1 MSINIWVSSQHKV
14 TLSSDNQDR
23 CEGVFG
29 KSSPLYEV
37 HSPQIFENPCCTDS
51 LWDAVFASITAS
63 MLCGRCIVST
73 SKKSTTAVQHHRGQG
88 RCSRARRCCASSPW
102 SFEKFCVTLT
112 LTSNWWTQ
120 NALFAYSCQHVC
132 VWAFHSSEI
141 SAGRWSFGQMKSCHA
156 VELMNCGKDRSPQPH
171 TDVHSLRE
179 YANNVIFFFHML
191 IWISKKYNVF

>member
-14 TLSSDNQDR
+14 TLSSDYQDR

-120 NALFAYSCQHVC
+120 NPPTKDALFTYSCQHVC

-179 YANNVIFFFHML
+179 YANNVIFFFSYVNMD
-191 IWISKKYNVF
+191 I

>member
-14 TLSSDNQDR
+14 TLSSDYQDR
-23 CEGVFG
+23 CEEVFG

-120 NALFAYSCQHVC
+120 NPPTKDALFAYSCQHVC

-179 YANNVIFFFHML
+179 YANNVIFFFSYVNMD
-191 IWISKKYNVF
+191 I

>member
-14 TLSSDNQDR
+14 TLSSDYQDR

-112 LTSNWWTQ
+112 LTSNWWAQ
-120 NALFAYSCQHVC
+120 NPPTKDALFAYSCQHVC

-179 YANNVIFFFHML
+179 YANNVIFFF
-191 IWISKKYNVF
+191 IC

>member
-14 TLSSDNQDR
+14 TLSSDYQDR
-23 CEGVFG
+23 CEEVFG

-120 NALFAYSCQHVC
+120 NPPTKDTLFAYSCQHVC

-179 YANNVIFFFHML
+179 YANNVIFFF
-191 IWISKKYNVF
+191 IC

>member
-14 TLSSDNQDR
+14 TLSSDYQDR

-73 SKKSTTAVQHHRGQG
+73 SKKSTTAVQRHRGQG

-120 NALFAYSCQHVC
+120 TPPTKDALFAYSCQHVC

-179 YANNVIFFFHML
+179 YANNVIFFSYVNMD
-191 IWISKKYNVF
+191 I

>member
-14 TLSSDNQDR
+14 TLSSDYQDR

-120 NALFAYSCQHVC
+120 TPPPLKTHYSHIHASTCVFELFTAQKLALADEASVRWR
-132 VWAFHSSEI
+132 VVMLWSWWTVGRTGAHSHTQTYTRSENMRI
-141 SAGRWSFGQMKSCHA
+141 MW
-156 VELMNCGKDRSPQPH
+156 
-171 TDVHSLRE
+171 
-179 YANNVIFFFHML
+179 FFFSYVNMD
-191 IWISKKYNVF
+191 I